1 MTDPHIAIQIER
13 ISRITANLPR
23 DALEK
28 FLFKLV
34 GNFLERE
41 FVYSQ
46 LLETLKDNVP
56 EKDIINQ

>member
-1 MTDPHIAIQIER
+1 MTEPHVSIQLER

-46 LLETLKDNVP
+46 LIETLKDKLNS
-56 EKDIINQ
+56 